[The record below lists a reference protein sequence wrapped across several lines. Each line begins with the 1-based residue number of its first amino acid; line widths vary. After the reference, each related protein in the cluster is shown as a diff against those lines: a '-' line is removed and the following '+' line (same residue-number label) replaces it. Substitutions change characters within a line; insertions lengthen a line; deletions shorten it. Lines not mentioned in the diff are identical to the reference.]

1 MGRNV
6 KIKHIVWELAHIC
19 NITEVWGDVGFSY
32 PVKMN
37 TVSMT
42 AYANVVCSVITIT
55 QLEYSR
61 SALD

>member
-6 KIKHIVWELAHIC
+6 KVKHVIWELARIC

-32 PVKMN
+32 PVKIN

-42 AYANVVCSVITIT
+42 AYANVFCSVITIT
-55 QLEYSR
+55 QL
-61 SALD
+61 